1 MLEYQDQIS
10 FSVCEASTKFKQATV
25 AHALYVNKVIKNA
38 KNSKNAINF
47 RQLNLSNIKL
57 QLFTYASFNNLRNGG
72 SQAGQITFLT
82 DDKSSTCPLYW
93 NSFKIRRVVKLTITV
108 ETVSLSEGC
117 DVTMY
122 ISKLVSELF
131 HDGKQLNIIT
141 YCIHWQ
147 PKPIWC
153 CTHFKTNT
161 RKVNTSW
168 YNSNKRNG
176 GKKWNQ
182 HYMDRENQ
190 TNEWHPYKSWNIT

>member
-25 AHALYVNKVIKNA
+25 ADALYVNKVIKNA

-93 NSFKIRRVVKLTITV
+93 NSFKIRRVVKSTVTV

-122 ISKLVSELF
+122 IRKLVSGLF

-141 YCIHWQ
+141 YCIH
-147 PKPIWC
+147 
-153 CTHFKTNT
+153 
-161 RKVNTSW
+161 
-168 YNSNKRNG
+168 
-176 GKKWNQ
+176 
-182 HYMDRENQ
+182 
-190 TNEWHPYKSWNIT
+190 